1 MLNRRIPERQWLLIT
16 LLGTVLLSVF
26 AVRSFLR
33 HAPAPPA
40 APAPTVVTV
49 EGDVPRPGVYLLDP
63 ENALVGDAVRIAG
76 GILRGTDRI
85 PLDALGATA
94 RERIQSGQRIRVIAD
109 TPTGVQVSLET
120 ADAAHRLFLGEKLD
134 LNQATVNELSLVPR
148 MTWNIAKAIASRR
161 LQRPWGSLDELEEIP
176 GVGPRT
182 VEKWREYLA
191 VSGRNNTRDTT
202 GR

>member
-33 HAPAPPA
+33 HAPAPPP

-63 ENALVGDAVRIAG
+63 ATASVGDAVRIAG
-76 GILRGTDRI
+76 GIVRGTDRI
-85 PLDALGATA
+85 PLDALGAAA
-94 RERIQSGQRIRVIAD
+94 RERIQSGQRIRVTAD
-109 TPTGVQVSLET
+109 TSTGVEVSLET

-134 LNQATVNELSLVPR
+134 LNQATVQDLTLVPR
-148 MTWNIAKAIASRR
+148 MTWNMAEAIVSRR
-161 LQRPWGSLDELEEIP
+161 LRRPWGSLDELEEIP

-191 VSGRNNTRDTT
+191 VSGGNRTIDTT
-202 GR
+202 D